1 MRGVELASSE
11 EERLYNQIEEFVGR
25 RDYEGALRFA
35 VHEADHA
42 YGRQQYTQGIDVLN
56 ALIQLLKDRHV
67 GLWDIYISAYQ
78 KIVGLD
84 NQLRDKSATIRDL
97 VELSRYYI
105 RDGDFDKALSASDS
119 AVGIDARSIEALN
132 QKARVLAYRRDYVQ
146 AFKVLDQSLEFSPQ
160 NPRTLYLKASIL
172 GNNGKFADALA
183 VYEQLR
189 MSEPSYPGLGKAIA
203 EMRRQIDWKFKAVEG
218 PSSGMRASQPS
229 ELDRVPAIERKSKA
243 IEPDNSTTNTL
254 ETLYDEAVVGESMA
268 GAVPASEPPVS
279 LPSEEAAPSSA
290 PQERGPSA
298 QKVDG
303 EPSQLAFARDLVPET
318 PLGLNQHPRADT
330 SGEVKMETIPV
341 PHQAW
346 MKTADE
352 SPTPVR
358 RFVPSEAAGL
368 TVMSPEELRLASLR
382 KQEEAVTHLTQ
393 ANAATTA
400 SISRTGVTAPPS
412 PTPGQEAERQLIG
425 ILRDISRG
433 TMEREDLMQRLSDAD
448 SVTIPLSLGVLYFS
462 FLRSPQDARV
472 MSDLLAWLGRSGY
485 TRLPLFV
492 VEEAATLGA
501 RIDFHDPQIA
511 SIVLSADGAQMAAE
525 LRTRKAELLLER
537 GDTASYVR
545 EELGMVR
552 QAAESASAEGI
563 VRQLVHVLERCLAED
578 ACTQEVL
585 AAATEL
591 GVLDQLVERVTED
604 ANMAKAPPLEAAI
617 VERLGRTGVDE
628 STFLNNEG
636 LFQHVTLSVEKSAIL
651 RRILANAINPTV
663 RRKVL
668 QSLLVLGTPNMAEFT
683 ELVGLMAREHDTSNT
698 AYLIQYLVDH
708 RQEVTDGR
716 FLLERLAHLVP
727 TDFESRYGLG
737 LAAEQLGVHDAA
749 AGYFVAAIRAHPG
762 DPDTV
767 QRALEAILASGEYDL
782 IADAA
787 SLSQLSPADV
797 EGLVDKAAAEMPDIT
812 AGSVDR
818 RLVSAWAAFAG
829 SRYEEAVAMSS
840 GTVRGGGDPRFYLPM
855 ALSFVHLGLPELA
868 ARELDHAAHL
878 PNVTDEARLVLT
890 YHAAVVQLEQG
901 NSRQAAQL
909 FQEVGESSP
918 GFRDVEE
925 LLSRCGSQG
934 SKIVKL

>member
-1 MRGVELASSE
+1 ILA
-11 EERLYNQIEEFVGR
+11 
-25 RDYEGALRFA
+25 
-35 VHEADHA
+35 
-42 YGRQQYTQGIDVLN
+42 
-56 ALIQLLKDRHV
+56 
-67 GLWDIYISAYQ
+67 
-78 KIVGLD
+78 
-84 NQLRDKSATIRDL
+84 
-97 VELSRYYI
+97 
-105 RDGDFDKALSASDS
+105 
-119 AVGIDARSIEALN
+119 
-132 QKARVLAYRRDYVQ
+132 
-146 AFKVLDQSLEFSPQ
+146 
-160 NPRTLYLKASIL
+160 
-172 GNNGKFADALA
+172 NNGKFADALA

-189 MSEPSYPGLGKAIA
+189 MSEPSHTGIGKAIA
-203 EMRRQIDWKFKAVEG
+203 EMRRQIDWKVKAVEG

-229 ELDRVPAIERKSKA
+229 ELDRVPAIERKSKSM
-243 IEPDNSTTNTL
+243 EPDDSARSTL

-268 GAVPASEPPVS
+268 SAVPVSEPPVS
-279 LPSEEAAPSSA
+279 FPSEEAALSSA
-290 PQERGPSA
+290 ARQRVPAAQEADLESYQPD
-298 QKVDG
+298 V
-303 EPSQLAFARDLVPET
+303 ARDLVPET
-318 PLGLNQHPRADT
+318 T
-330 SGEVKMETIPV
+330 GEVKMETIPI

-346 MKTADE
+346 MKPEEE
-352 SPTPVR
+352 SPTSVR

-382 KQEEAVTHLTQ
+382 KEQEAATRPAR
-393 ANAATTA
+393 ANAA
-400 SISRTGVTAPPS
+400 VTESVARAVVSAPPF

-425 ILRDISRG
+425 ILRDVNQG
-433 TMEREDLMQRLSDAD
+433 TMQREDLMQRLSDAG

-462 FLRSPQDARV
+462 FLRSPQDAEV
-472 MSDLLAWLGRSGY
+472 MNDLLTWLGRSGY
-485 TRLPLFV
+485 TLLPLFV
-492 VEEAATLGA
+492 VEEAAAQGA

-511 SIVLSADGAQMAAE
+511 SIVLSADGADMAVE

-545 EELGMVR
+545 EELGMIR
-552 QAAESASAEGI
+552 QATVSASAEGI
-563 VRQLVHVLERCLAED
+563 VRQLVHILEHCLVED

-591 GVLDQLVERVTED
+591 GVLDQLVDRVTED
-604 ANMAKAPPLEAAI
+604 ANMAKAPALEAAI
-617 VERLGRTGVDE
+617 VERLGRGGVDE

-636 LFQHVTLSVEKSAIL
+636 LFQHVTLSAEKSVIL
-651 RRILANAINPTV
+651 RRILGSAINPTV

-668 QSLLVLGTPNMAEFT
+668 QSLLVLGIPNMAEFT
-683 ELVGLMAREHDTSNT
+683 ELVELMAREHDTSNT

-708 RQEVTDGR
+708 RQEVANGR
-716 FLLERLAHLVP
+716 FLLERLARLAP

-767 QRALEAILASGEYDL
+767 QRALEAILACGEYDL

-797 EGLVDKAAAEMPDIT
+797 EGLVDKAAAETADIT
-812 AGSVDR
+812 AGSVEQ

-855 ALSFVHLGLPELA
+855 ALAFVHLGLPELA
-868 ARELDHAAHL
+868 TRELDHATHL
-878 PNVTDEARLVLT
+878 PNVTDEAKLILK
-890 YHAAVVQLEQG
+890 YHAAVIQLGQG
-901 NSRQAAQL
+901 NSQQAAQL

-918 GFRDVEE
+918 GFRDTEE
-925 LLSRCGSQG
+925 LLSKCGSQG

>member
-1 MRGVELASSE
+1 MASSDQ
-11 EERLYNQIEEFVGR
+11 ERLRNQIEEFVGR
-25 RDYEGALRFA
+25 RDYDAALRLA
-35 VHEADHA
+35 VREADHA
-42 YGRQQYTQGIDVLN
+42 YGGQRYAQGIDVLN
-56 ALIQLLKDRHV
+56 ALIEVFKDRKV
-67 GLWDIYISAYQ
+67 ALWNIYIGAYQ

-84 NQLRDKSATIRDL
+84 NQLGDKSATIRDL
-97 VELSRYYI
+97 IELSRYCI
-105 RDGDFDKALSASDS
+105 KEGDFDKALAAGNSAI
-119 AVGIDARSIEALN
+119 GIDARSTDALN
-132 QKARVLAYRRDYVQ
+132 QKARVLAYRRDYAQ
-146 AFKVLDQSLEFSPQ
+146 AYKVLDQSLGVSPQ
-160 NPRTLYLKASIL
+160 NPRTLYLKATIL

-203 EMRRQIDWKFKAVEG
+203 EMRRQIDWKVKAVEG
-218 PSSGMRASQPS
+218 PASGMRASQFP
-229 ELDRVPAIERKSKA
+229 ERDRVPAIERKSKPT
-243 IEPDNSTTNTL
+243 EPDEGARNTL
-254 ETLYDEAVVGESMA
+254 ETLYDEAVVRESRA
-268 GAVPASEPPVS
+268 GVVPVS
-279 LPSEEAAPSSA
+279 ETLEEAAPSSA
-290 PQERGPSA
+290 PQERVPAA
-298 QKVDG
+298 QKTNG
-303 EPSQLAFARDLVPET
+303 ESSQPDFARDLVPET
-318 PLGLNQHPRADT
+318 PLGLNQHSRADT

-346 MKTADE
+346 MKPEEE
-352 SPTPVR
+352 SPNPVR

-368 TVMSPEELRLASLR
+368 TVMSPKELRLASLR
-382 KQEEAVTHLTQ
+382 KEQEAATHLTQ
-393 ANAATTA
+393 ANAAATESVSQA
-400 SISRTGVTAPPS
+400 AVTAPPS

-425 ILRDISRG
+425 ILRDINQG
-433 TMEREDLMQRLSDAD
+433 TMERENLMQRLSDAG

-462 FLRSPQDARV
+462 FLRSPQDVRV
-472 MSDLLAWLGRSGY
+472 MNDLLTWLGRSGY

-492 VEEAATLGA
+492 VEEAAAQGA
-501 RIDFHDPQIA
+501 GIDFHDPQIA
-511 SIVLSADGAQMAAE
+511 SIILSADGTDMAAE

-537 GDTASYVR
+537 GDTISYVR

-552 QAAESASAEGI
+552 QAAASASAEGI
-563 VRQLVHVLERCLAED
+563 VRQLVQILEHCLAVD

-585 AAATEL
+585 ATATHL
-591 GVLDQLVERVTED
+591 GVLDQLVGRVTED

-617 VERLGRTGVDE
+617 VERLGRTAVDE

-668 QSLLVLGTPNMAEFT
+668 QSVLVLGTPNMAEFT

-708 RQEVTDGR
+708 RQEVTEGR

-727 TDFESRYGLG
+727 MDFESRYGLG

-782 IADAA
+782 IADAT

-797 EGLVDKAAAEMPDIT
+797 EGLVDKAAAETPGIT
-812 AGSVDR
+812 AGSVEQ

-840 GTVRGGGDPRFYLPM
+840 GIVRGGGDPRFYLPM

-868 ARELDHAAHL
+868 TRELDHAAHL
-878 PNVTDEARLVLT
+878 PNVTDEARLVLK
-890 YHAAVVQLEQG
+890 YHAAVIHLGQG

-918 GFRDVEE
+918 GFRDTEE
-925 LLSRCGSQG
+925 LLSKCGSQG